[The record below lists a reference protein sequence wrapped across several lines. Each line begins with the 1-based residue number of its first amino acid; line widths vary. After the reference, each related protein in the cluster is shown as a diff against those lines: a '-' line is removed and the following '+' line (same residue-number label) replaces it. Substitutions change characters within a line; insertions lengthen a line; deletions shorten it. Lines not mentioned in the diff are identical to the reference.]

1 MERAGRLIG
10 KLKLPKA
17 VLDPESMAR
26 SAWPAAVGKRIA
38 ARTRAVKLVRHS
50 LVVECEDAVW
60 QRQLN
65 TLKYQILQKL
75 QALLGEALVTSIDLR
90 PMTPRRGM
98 QTAEVVR
105 PFELTAKTGTR
116 DEADRIQDPV
126 FRMLYKQSRKKV
138 TGLNQPLQELLF
150 QAEEPQEIAK
160 RKASA

>member
-65 TLKYQILQKL
+65 TLKYQTQSLSDEVPVSGRRVRVGHSR
-75 QALLGEALVTSIDLR
+75 LGANYPTDTWS
-90 PMTPRRGM
+90 
-98 QTAEVVR
+98 
-105 PFELTAKTGTR
+105 
-116 DEADRIQDPV
+116 
-126 FRMLYKQSRKKV
+126 
-138 TGLNQPLQELLF
+138 
-150 QAEEPQEIAK
+150 
-160 RKASA
+160 